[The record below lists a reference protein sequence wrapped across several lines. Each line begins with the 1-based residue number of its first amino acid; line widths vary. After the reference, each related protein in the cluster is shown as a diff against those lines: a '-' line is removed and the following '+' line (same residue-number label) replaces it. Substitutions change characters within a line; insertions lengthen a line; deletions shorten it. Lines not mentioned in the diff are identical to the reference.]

1 MKYWYL
7 SDSKSRSNIGNS
19 GIHSLGI
26 SKNRC
31 SLLNNLR
38 SISVKIN
45 PTHATLRKSDH
56 TTTHVQQQQRD
67 QDLTTTDP
75 QQQKEE
81 LWWSDWKNR
90 IISLDSDTR
99 KPDHNQDL
107 LLPPDTK
114 RIKLSSTN
122 IAHQSSLKSRLIDQ
136 NNPDLRP
143 ESVESISVSMDL
155 RDDELRIPI
164 NLDIISGNI
173 HLTDR
178 FEWEISELNN
188 SPEEFVEVYVNDLG
202 LAGEFKTAIT
212 HSIREQIATYVKS
225 LALVEH
231 SNGYPVPN
239 DELRYAFLQRV
250 TEPIRTGQVDDFTPF
265 LNLLNAEELDRQ
277 EKEHDREARRKRRQT
292 RSRRGITLPDRE
304 SQRTVRSI
312 VPIQGI
318 KMVMPYQNDN
328 DDVIMP
334 LQPVAEPFAI
344 EESAVE
350 IPEPSE
356 HPPKRHIPVSKEVQV
371 PESQMGTPNK
381 ATGSRVS
388 RRLRGATADV
398 VPSVEKDDAPTPS
411 NAGTPAPSSINK
423 RTNNKPDPSNN
434 PTASKK
440 PLPASSRTTTTTTTT
455 QTGAIDW
462 ESMGLHDPM
471 IDGVWHCSNCGC
483 PDQIA
488 IGRRKGLGGK
498 DTLCGECD
506 KAKQAIADQE
516 VLRKDKNKT
525 ENQNLSSSLNSSK
538 KRKKDG
544 RNSLLPKSELI
555 RRGEERADSVV
566 SSNRSAAS
574 RESSPVGSVRSNKNS
589 GPTEKPP
596 PKKRAPTTRAQ
607 KSISKTIVVSSRRS
621 STKAEKI
628 LPKKVL
634 IKNEEDLDQPTS
646 KSPSVSGTR
655 QENNQKRKQ
664 LRSKDQSD
672 NKAKKGSKTPEEDQ
686 EEESSKLAPGGSRTG
701 SISGSVT
708 TPGGQ
713 RRSITN
719 GRITPP
725 PITTARKIEHP
736 QWMTDALNHISISYP
751 DDQVELFPRPKKQAI
766 NPVLLPLSYILL
778 VLVNLSLT
786 FTYIKKSAEV
796 SHQHPQ
802 LSPYDGS
809 QQISPTNDLHQ
820 QRSRTGSQISPTEN
834 GQQVHQDHPTAIRIE
849 SASLPPITTT
859 LAAAE
864 STAPQDQ
871 EPARSPGPDGDE
883 EVVAGDHSSRSPT
896 DNNVPPAPSSLD
908 GVALQENNYMDYSR
922 DDEDEEEEG
931 KKKSWMGSSLSA
943 PSNHLPPFLNRPTG
957 GQGTHLPSSHHNHH
971 NQLHYLPNHNHNH
984 HPNQHHHQLHGHAH
998 GNSNDYLSH

>member
-1 MKYWYL
+1 
-7 SDSKSRSNIGNS
+7 
-19 GIHSLGI
+19 
-26 SKNRC
+26 
-31 SLLNNLR
+31 
-38 SISVKIN
+38 
-45 PTHATLRKSDH
+45 
-56 TTTHVQQQQRD
+56 
-67 QDLTTTDP
+67 
-75 QQQKEE
+75 
-81 LWWSDWKNR
+81 
-90 IISLDSDTR
+90 
-99 KPDHNQDL
+99 
-107 LLPPDTK
+107 
-114 RIKLSSTN
+114 
-122 IAHQSSLKSRLIDQ
+122 
-136 NNPDLRP
+136 
-143 ESVESISVSMDL
+143 
-155 RDDELRIPI
+155 
-164 NLDIISGNI
+164 
-173 HLTDR
+173 
-178 FEWEISELNN
+178 
-188 SPEEFVEVYVNDLG
+188 
-202 LAGEFKTAIT
+202 
-212 HSIREQIATYVKS
+212 
-225 LALVEH
+225 
-231 SNGYPVPN
+231 
-239 DELRYAFLQRV
+239 
-250 TEPIRTGQVDDFTPF
+250 
-265 LNLLNAEELDRQ
+265 
-277 EKEHDREARRKRRQT
+277 
-292 RSRRGITLPDRE
+292 RE

-318 KMVMPYQNDN
+318 KMVMPFQNDN

-334 LQPVAEPFAI
+334 LQPIAEPFAI

-398 VPSVEKDDAPTPS
+398 VPSGTPPKNLELNPSVEKDDAPTPS

-423 RTNNKPDPSNN
+423 RTNNKHDPSNN

-440 PLPASSRTTTTTTTT
+440 PLPASSRTTATTTT

-498 DTLCGECD
+498 DTLCGECGKYIHRFKRNRPTLYNPSADYHTSLKLEAD

-516 VLRKDKNKT
+516 ILRKDKNKT

-607 KSISKTIVVSSRRS
+607 KSISKTIVVDSPEPGQSPPPDSHSPIVARSQSTSTSQPAKPSRVSSRRS

-686 EEESSKLAPGGSRTG
+686 EEEEDQTKSSKLAPGGSRTG

-719 GRITPP
+719 GRIPPP

-766 NPVLLPLSYILL
+766 SPGTPPVIVGYDWRLKCVDCPGKLYTVGPGESFTNFHVHLKNRQHRTKVETRTGKL
-778 VLVNLSLT
+778 VDRSPTDSLHNNNH
-786 FTYIKKSAEV
+786 KNQQAEV

-834 GQQVHQDHPTAIRIE
+834 GQQVPSRSSNGHTNREVNPIISLEYAQSIEGPDNLADQHLLPTAPT

-922 DDEDEEEEG
+922 DDEDDEEEGEEEELDG
-931 KKKSWMGSSLSA
+931 VTTTGLPPMGTKMSIYPVNQEQSNQYSTEDTYMNSFPHSMHGISSSTTTSGTVIGRPDLPAKPTRNSIDGSGSISLGGGYGPPPPPAHSGLPSSRSSLSA
-943 PSNHLPPFLNRPTG
+943 PSNHLPPFLNRSTG

-998 GNSNDYLSH
+998 GNSNGNHSSVHSHPLPPSSSSSANTSSRLPPQTSINNTSNQLPLVHPLPKKPTFD

>member
-1 MKYWYL
+1 
-7 SDSKSRSNIGNS
+7 
-19 GIHSLGI
+19 
-26 SKNRC
+26 
-31 SLLNNLR
+31 
-38 SISVKIN
+38 
-45 PTHATLRKSDH
+45 
-56 TTTHVQQQQRD
+56 
-67 QDLTTTDP
+67 
-75 QQQKEE
+75 
-81 LWWSDWKNR
+81 
-90 IISLDSDTR
+90 
-99 KPDHNQDL
+99 
-107 LLPPDTK
+107 
-114 RIKLSSTN
+114 
-122 IAHQSSLKSRLIDQ
+122 
-136 NNPDLRP
+136 
-143 ESVESISVSMDL
+143 
-155 RDDELRIPI
+155 
-164 NLDIISGNI
+164 
-173 HLTDR
+173 
-178 FEWEISELNN
+178 
-188 SPEEFVEVYVNDLG
+188 
-202 LAGEFKTAIT
+202 
-212 HSIREQIATYVKS
+212 
-225 LALVEH
+225 
-231 SNGYPVPN
+231 
-239 DELRYAFLQRV
+239 
-250 TEPIRTGQVDDFTPF
+250 
-265 LNLLNAEELDRQ
+265 
-277 EKEHDREARRKRRQT
+277 
-292 RSRRGITLPDRE
+292 
-304 SQRTVRSI
+304 
-312 VPIQGI
+312 
-318 KMVMPYQNDN
+318 
-328 DDVIMP
+328 
-334 LQPVAEPFAI
+334 
-344 EESAVE
+344 
-350 IPEPSE
+350 
-356 HPPKRHIPVSKEVQV
+356 
-371 PESQMGTPNK
+371 
-381 ATGSRVS
+381 
-388 RRLRGATADV
+388 
-398 VPSVEKDDAPTPS
+398 
-411 NAGTPAPSSINK
+411 
-423 RTNNKPDPSNN
+423 
-434 PTASKK
+434 
-440 PLPASSRTTTTTTTT
+440 
-455 QTGAIDW
+455 
-462 ESMGLHDPM
+462 
-471 IDGVWHCSNCGC
+471 NCGC

-498 DTLCGECD
+498 DTLCGECGKYIHRFKRNRPTLYNPSADYHTSLKLEAD

-516 VLRKDKNKT
+516 ILRKDKNKT

-607 KSISKTIVVSSRRS
+607 KSISKTIVVDSPEPGQSPPPDSHSPIVARSQSTSTSQPAKPSRVSSRRS

-686 EEESSKLAPGGSRTG
+686 EEEEDQTKSSKLAPGGSRTG
-701 SISGSVT
+701 SIS
-708 TPGGQ
+708 
-713 RRSITN
+713 
-719 GRITPP
+719 
-725 PITTARKIEHP
+725 
-736 QWMTDALNHISISYP
+736 
-751 DDQVELFPRPKKQAI
+751 VELFPRPKKQAI
-766 NPVLLPLSYILL
+766 SPGTPPVIVGYDWRLKCVDCPGKLYTVGPGES
-778 VLVNLSLT
+778 
-786 FTYIKKSAEV
+786 FTNFHVHLKNRQHRTKQAEV

-834 GQQVHQDHPTAIRIE
+834 GQQVPSRSSNGHTNREVNPIISLEYAQSIEGPDNLADQHLLPTAPT

-922 DDEDEEEEG
+922 DDEDDEEEGEEEELDG
-931 KKKSWMGSSLSA
+931 VTTTGLPPMAPRCQSIQSIKNNRIRTVIGRPDLPAKPTRNSIDGSGSISLGGGYGPPPPPAHSGLPSSRSSLSA
-943 PSNHLPPFLNRPTG
+943 PSNHLPPFLNRSTG

-998 GNSNDYLSH
+998 GNSNGNHSSVHSHPLPPSSSSSANTSSRLPPQTSINNTSNQLPLVHPLPKKPTFD